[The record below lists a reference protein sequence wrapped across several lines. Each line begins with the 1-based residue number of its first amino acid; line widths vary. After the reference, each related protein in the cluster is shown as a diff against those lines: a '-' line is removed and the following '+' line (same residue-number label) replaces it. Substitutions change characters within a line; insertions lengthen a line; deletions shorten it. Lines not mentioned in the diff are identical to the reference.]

1 MTMSCARRVAIVA
14 YNGVDELDLSGVLAP
29 LVKAGDAFLP
39 DVKLSTEVIG
49 PGPFRG
55 SAGLRMTPDVTF
67 DGFQDVRTLDAL
79 VLPGGR
85 GAATAAQDPGLA
97 GLVLG
102 ARAAGVKFYAVCSGA
117 LILRDLQLLHG
128 VRVAIHGRKRGLLS
142 ACGCELGSGV
152 VSDRWLVSAG
162 GFGPR
167 DGLKGTEIAFSVL
180 QDLAP
185 GSIKEVADRMELW
198 PQASVQE
205 PTLHADGQAGR
216 RIRDF

>member
-1 MTMSCARRVAIVA
+1 MITARSRRVAIIA

-29 LVKAGDAFLP
+29 LIKAGDATPP

-55 SAGLRMTPDVTF
+55 SAGLQMTPDFTF
-67 DGFQDVRTLDAL
+67 ADVRDVHTLDAL

-97 GLVLG
+97 AFVLG
-102 ARAAGVKFYAVCSGA
+102 ARAARVPFYAVCSGV
-117 LILRDLQLLHG
+117 LILRDLRLLEGLHVASHSQKKQLLET
-128 VRVAIHGRKRGLLS
+128 S
-142 ACGCELGSGV
+142 GCKLGSGV
-152 VSDRWLVSAG
+152 IRDQWLVSAG

-167 DGLKGTEIAFSVL
+167 DGLKGTEIAFSLL

-185 GSIKEVADRMELW
+185 DLVMKVANRMELW
-198 PQASVQE
+198 PQAS
-205 PTLHADGQAGR
+205 A
-216 RIRDF
+216 